1 MKTRKPLVP
10 ALLLVIATLLGVL
23 VVVRVAVALESEA
36 ARFEAETMS
45 ETSSRISVVDD
56 NGTQALRFVNTPAS
70 ASKSVSFSAN
80 AQMTKIRVRG
90 VDHSGPTRTLSSVR
104 VSVDGVQVLSQQVSG
119 SYSTLTAPI
128 SVGAGNHTV
137 SVNMTNRDTGE
148 RIFVDWIAF
157 TYSESPPPT
166 ECPEGKYLAT
176 YRNESAAQAFTTQ
189 PVLSR
194 CESAPLNYGWGTS
207 SPAPGVNADDF
218 TVLWKGNFNFEGG
231 EYTFSAR
238 SDDGIRVYVDGTRIL
253 DEWRDQGAADFRTTR
268 TLTAGTH
275 EVKVEYYENGRDAVA
290 RLSWVKVASEPP
302 PSEAC
307 TTFSSPI
314 TITSGGT
321 YSGCWQSTSFN
332 TPAVTVSTTQPVVI
346 QNSGIKATG
355 YKVRSSIQ
363 NADVTIRRT
372 RFTGMNPNVSGQS
385 TEYAVWLLSPQN
397 VVVENNHF
405 ERTPGV
411 KIHDMFAPRSGG
423 VKVRYNTA
431 SNIDARRSNGVG
443 GYSGGHQLRQ
453 FFQSDHVQGVP
464 VEVAWNQIINE
475 PGQSAVEDII
485 NLYLSR
491 GTSANPINVHDNYI
505 DGAFPSV
512 SGPNTTWLSYSGGGI
527 LCADGPAT
535 TDVGAG
541 AYAHCH
547 HNQVIDSLNYGMAIA
562 HGHHIEVDNNRMV
575 GDTDNIAL
583 QSWDGVGAHCQN
595 MDSTPTF
602 HDNSLHDNAVAWMA
616 NGHRNDYWLSGIC
629 AGEATN
635 TSLPSVGEAAEWSL
649 WQSKLASANVTLGP

>member
-1 MKTRKPLVP
+1 MKRSIPLVP
-10 ALLLVIATLLGVL
+10 ALLLVIATSLVGL
-23 VVVRVAVALESEA
+23 VVVRVAFAL
-36 ARFEAETMS
+36 
-45 ETSSRISVVDD
+45 D
-56 NGTQALRFVNTPAS
+56 
-70 ASKSVSFSAN
+70 
-80 AQMTKIRVRG
+80 
-90 VDHSGPTRTLSSVR
+90 
-104 VSVDGVQVLSQQVSG
+104 SQ
-119 SYSTLTAPI
+119 
-128 SVGAGNHTV
+128 
-137 SVNMTNRDTGE
+137 
-148 RIFVDWIAF
+148 
-157 TYSESPPPT
+157 
-166 ECPEGKYLAT
+166 CPDGKYLAT
-176 YRNESAAQAFTTQ
+176 YRNETAAQAFTTQ
-189 PVLSR
+189 PVLTR
-194 CESAPLNYGWGTS
+194 CESAPLDYGWGTS
-207 SPAPGVNADDF
+207 SPAPGVNAEDF
-218 TVLWKGNFNFEGG
+218 TVVWKGKFDFEAGD
-231 EYTFSAR
+231 YKFSAR
-238 SDDGIRVYVDGTRIL
+238 SDDGIRVYVDGTRVI
-253 DEWRDQGAADFRTTR
+253 DAFSDQSATDRQSIR

-275 EVKVEYYENGRDAVA
+275 EVKVEYYENGGDAVA
-290 RLSWVKVASEPP
+290 KLSWVKVASAPP
-302 PSEAC
+302 PSKAC

-346 QNSGIKATG
+346 ENSGIKATG

-363 NADVTIRRT
+363 NANVTIRRT

-405 ERTPGV
+405 EGTPGV

-431 SNIDARRSNGVG
+431 RNIDARRSNGVG

-453 FFQSDHVQGVP
+453 FFQTDHVQGVP

-475 PGQSAVEDII
+475 PGQSAVEDNI

-491 GTSANPINVHDNYI
+491 GTSANPINIHDNYI
-505 DGAFPSV
+505 DGAYPSV
-512 SGPNTTWLSYSGGGI
+512 SGPNTTWLSYTGGGI

-535 TDVGAG
+535 TDANAG

-575 GDTDNIAL
+575 GDADSIAL
-583 QSWDGVGAHCQN
+583 QSWDGVAAHCQN
-595 MDSTPTF
+595 MASTPTF
-602 HDNSLHDNAVAWMA
+602 HDNSLHDNAAAWMA
-616 NGHRNDYWLSGIC
+616 NGHRNDYWLSGLC

-635 TSLPSVGEAAEWSL
+635 TALPSIGEAAEWSL

>member
-1 MKTRKPLVP
+1 MKRSIPLVH
-10 ALLLVIATLLGVL
+10 ALLLVTATSLVAL
-23 VVVRVAVALESEA
+23 VVVRVAFALDSNA

-45 ETSSRISVVDD
+45 ENSDRISVVND
-56 NGTQALRFVNTPAS
+56 NGTQALHFVNTPAS

-80 AQMTKIRVRG
+80 AQMAQIRVRG
-90 VDHSGPTRTLSSVR
+90 VDTSDTTRTLPSVR
-104 VSVDGVQVLSQQVSG
+104 VSVDGSQVLSQQVSG
-119 SYSTLTAPI
+119 SYSTLTAPT
-128 SVGAGNHTV
+128 SVGSGTHTV
-137 SVNMTNRDTGE
+137 SVNMTNQDTGD

-157 TYSESPPPT
+157 TYSEPPSQ
-166 ECPEGKYLAT
+166 CPDGEYLAT
-176 YRNESAAQAFTTQ
+176 YRNETAAQAFTTQ
-189 PVLSR
+189 PVLTR
-194 CESAPLNYGWGTS
+194 CESAPLDYEWGTS
-207 SPAPGVNADDF
+207 SPAPGVNAEDF
-218 TVLWKGNFNFEGG
+218 TVLWKGNFNFEAGD
-231 EYTFSAR
+231 YKFSAR
-238 SDDGIRVYVDGTRIL
+238 SDDGIRVYVDGTRVI
-253 DEWRDQGAADFRTTR
+253 DAFFDQSATDRQSTR

-275 EVKVEYYENGRDAVA
+275 EVKVEYYENGGDAVA
-290 RLSWVKVASEPP
+290 KLSWVKVASEPP
-302 PSEAC
+302 PSKVC

-363 NADVTIRRT
+363 NANVTIRRT

-405 ERTPGV
+405 EGTPGV

-475 PGQSAVEDII
+475 PGQSAVEDNI

-491 GTSANPINVHDNYI
+491 GTPTYPINVHDNYI
-505 DGAFPSV
+505 DGAFPASV
-512 SGPNTTWLSYSGGGI
+512 TGPGVTIERFSGGGI
-527 LCADGPAT
+527 LCGDGPHTSDGDAP
-535 TDVGAG
+535 

-547 HNQVIDSLNYGMAIA
+547 HNQVLDTLNYGIAIS
-562 HGHHIEVDNNRMV
+562 HGHHVEYDHNRAV
-575 GDTDNIAL
+575 GD
-583 QSWDGVGAHCQN
+583 SDGVRMTAWAGVGMSCQHR
-595 MDSTPTF
+595 DTTPSF
-602 HDNSLHDNAVAWMA
+602 HDNSMHDNQVAWLG
-616 NGHRNDYWLSGIC
+616 NGSRNDFWLNPAIC
-629 AGEATN
+629 SLSNT
-635 TSLPSVGEAAEWSL
+635 TSLPSVDEAAEWSL